1 MADFKAKNDKIVNY
15 CCSIMGTAEKGL
27 AQKYAK
33 KLGYFDDGGQVTL
46 AGEVLVRFCNFNE
59 FLAQSL
65 KTIRKFYNAH

>member
-1 MADFKAKNDKIVNY
+1 
-15 CCSIMGTAEKGL
+15 MGTAEKGL
-27 AQKYAK
+27 AQKHAK
-33 KLGYFDDGGQVTL
+33 ELGYFDDGGQVTL